1 MSEITKH
8 LINISIDVGPIILFT
23 LIAVIFSRTVIFKS
37 LLAFA
42 NTSDTKYDDAFV
54 TSLRKPLTL
63 IPLGIGI
70 YALVDALPLSD
81 TYAEYGTLIVQTYF
95 YLAVFWSIADSVD
108 PLRDFVGEKYDF
120 LSPTLRAWIFR
131 AIKFVA
137 YLVGIVSVLELW
149 GIDAAS
155 IIAGLGLFSVA
166 LALGAQNFFKNL
178 IGGLLIIGE
187 KRFKQGDWIN
197 VEGVAEGSV
206 ERIDFRSTLIR
217 RFDQA
222 PVFVPNS
229 VLSDSEIINFS
240 EMPFRRIMFNVG
252 LIYQTTPETIL
263 SIRKDIESYV
273 AANDDLANADEAT
286 TTIRVTK
293 FNDSSID
300 MLVYCFTRSTKWHDF
315 CIAREN
321 LILEIMKIVK
331 KNGSDFAYPTST
343 IHLEQDQKE
352 LIKVKVLSAT
362 VSTITFILSEWMNIR

>member
-1 MSEITKH
+1 MNEFLTK
-8 LINISIDVGPIILFT
+8 LTDIGLNTAPILGFT
-23 LIAVIFSRTVIFKS
+23 LLAVILSRTVVFKS
-37 LLAFA
+37 LMAFA
-42 NTSDTKYDDAFV
+42 NTSQSTHDDAFV
-54 TSLRKPLTL
+54 ISLKKPLTL

-70 YALVDALPLSD
+70 YAFVNALPLEE
-81 TYAEYGTLIVQTYF
+81 TYNAYATLFVQSYF
-95 YLAVFWSIADSVD
+95 YLAVFWSIANSID

-120 LSPTLRAWIFR
+120 LSTTLRAWIFR

-137 YLVGIVSVLELW
+137 YLVAIVSVLELW

-197 VEGVAEGSV
+197 VEGVAEGEV
-206 ERIDFRSTLIR
+206 EKIDFRSTLIR
-217 RFDQA
+217 RFDKA

-240 EMPFRRIMFNVG
+240 AMPFRRLMFNVG

-263 SIRKDIESYV
+263 AIRKDIETYI
-273 AANDDLANADEAT
+273 ANNDDLANADEAT
-286 TTIRVTK
+286 TTIRVTQ

-315 CIAREN
+315 CVAREQ

-343 IHLEQDQKE
+343 IHIEKD
-352 LIKVKVLSAT
+352 
-362 VSTITFILSEWMNIR
+362 